1 LKYNSSPIP
10 ATSAKPEEFQ
20 LISSRKIS
28 HVRRV
33 TCIYFLILTTWAAH
47 ALIVPKKKKDV
58 NAFETGQLLGFATL
72 RRIPSIVK
80 NLHNTECTEVACRQ
94 RDSFARWPVASRL
107 LRTFRR
113 KTTTSR
119 KG

>member
-1 LKYNSSPIP
+1 LKYNPGPIP

-28 HVRRV
+28 HARRL

-58 NAFETGQLLGFATL
+58 NAFETEQLLGFATL

-94 RDSFARWPVASRL
+94 RHFVCTLAGGIPFAGHL
-107 LRTFRR
+107 RR
-113 KTTTSR
+113 KTTTWR